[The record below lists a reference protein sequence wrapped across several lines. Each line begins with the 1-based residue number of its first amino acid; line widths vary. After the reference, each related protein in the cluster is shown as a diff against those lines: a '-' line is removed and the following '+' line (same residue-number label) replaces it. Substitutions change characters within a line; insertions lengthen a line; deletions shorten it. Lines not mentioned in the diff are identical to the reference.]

1 MNSKSVKHT
10 NLKNK
15 IHSGK
20 VRDIYEIDEDKLL
33 FVATDRISAFDVI
46 MEQTVPGKGIVLN
59 NLSSFWFDFFNN
71 YNTHYI
77 SKAQDFDF
85 SNTDYDEIIDVEI
98 LKRSTVVKK
107 AERIDMEC
115 VVRGYIT
122 GSAWNEYKSSN
133 SVNFKP
139 IIDNLLEAEKFK
151 TPIFTPS
158 TKAEEGHDEP
168 ITIKQMEDMV
178 GVDVTRELTDYT
190 LSLYEFGRQ
199 YAEKKGIIIAD
210 TKMEFGYIDNKISLI
225 DEFLTPDS
233 SRFWDAEF
241 YEPGKSLPNFDKQ
254 FVRDWLNTQGWNHEP
269 PAPSLP
275 PTANGMPLSPEFSKI
290 WTFTKKA
297 SISKCNIA
305 LGQTTLFTLC

>member
-139 IIDNLLEAEKFK
+139 IMDNLLEAEKFK

-158 TKAEEGHDEP
+158 TKAEEGHDEALSEKEGKNLVGSE
-168 ITIKQMEDMV
+168 IYSKLED
-178 GVDVTRELTDYT
+178 
-190 LSLYEFGRQ
+190 LSIDLYSKAAKFCEN
-199 YAEKKGIIIAD
+199 KGILLAD
-210 TKMEFGYIDNKISLI
+210 TKFEFGFIDDQIILI
-225 DEFLTPDS
+225 DEVLTPDS
-233 SRFWDAEF
+233 SRFW
-241 YEPGKSLPNFDKQ
+241 KSSDYRIGNSPDPFDKQ
-254 FVRDWLNTQGWNHEP
+254 FLRNWLNDQVWDKTP
-269 PAPSLP
+269 PPPELP
-275 PTANGMPLSPEFSKI
+275 DEVIKN
-290 WTFTKKA
+290 
-297 SISKCNIA
+297 
-305 LGQTTLFTLC
+305 TLKRYLDIYEIITNDNLE

>member
-71 YNTHYI
+71 YNTHFI

-85 SNTDYDEIIDVEI
+85 SNTEYDEIFDLEI

-107 AERIDMEC
+107 AKRIDMEC

-139 IIDNLLEAEKFK
+139 IMDNLLEAEKFK

-158 TKAEEGHDEP
+158 TKAEEGHDEALSEKEGKNLVGSE
-168 ITIKQMEDMV
+168 IYSKLED
-178 GVDVTRELTDYT
+178 
-190 LSLYEFGRQ
+190 LSIDLYSKAAKFCEN
-199 YAEKKGIIIAD
+199 KGILLAD
-210 TKMEFGYIDNKISLI
+210 TKFEFGFIDDQIILI
-225 DEFLTPDS
+225 DEVLTPDS
-233 SRFWDAEF
+233 SRFW
-241 YEPGKSLPNFDKQ
+241 KSSEYRIGNSPDPFDKQ
-254 FVRDWLNTQGWNHEP
+254 FLRNWLNDQVWDKTP
-269 PAPSLP
+269 PPPDLP
-275 PTANGMPLSPEFSKI
+275 DEVIKN
-290 WTFTKKA
+290 
-297 SISKCNIA
+297 
-305 LGQTTLFTLC
+305 TLKRYLDIYEIITNDNLE

>member
-71 YNTHYI
+71 YNTHFI

-85 SNTDYDEIIDVEI
+85 SNTEYDEIFDLEI

-107 AERIDMEC
+107 AKRIDMEC

-139 IIDNLLEAEKFK
+139 IMDNLLEAEKFK

-158 TKAEEGHDEP
+158 TKAEEGHDEALSEKEGKNLVGSE
-168 ITIKQMEDMV
+168 IYSKLED
-178 GVDVTRELTDYT
+178 
-190 LSLYEFGRQ
+190 LSIDLYSKAAKFCEN
-199 YAEKKGIIIAD
+199 KGILLAD
-210 TKMEFGYIDNKISLI
+210 TKFEFGFIDDQIILI
-225 DEFLTPDS
+225 DEVLTPDS
-233 SRFWDAEF
+233 SRFW
-241 YEPGKSLPNFDKQ
+241 KSSEYRIGNSPDPFDKQ
-254 FVRDWLNTQGWNHEP
+254 FLRNWLNDQVWDKTP
-269 PAPSLP
+269 PPPELP
-275 PTANGMPLSPEFSKI
+275 DEVIKN
-290 WTFTKKA
+290 
-297 SISKCNIA
+297 
-305 LGQTTLFTLC
+305 TLKRYLDIYEIITNDNLE

>member
-71 YNTHYI
+71 YNTHFI

-139 IIDNLLEAEKFK
+139 IMDNLLEAEKFK

-158 TKAEEGHDEP
+158 TKAEEGHDEALSEKEGKNLVGSE
-168 ITIKQMEDMV
+168 IYSKLED
-178 GVDVTRELTDYT
+178 
-190 LSLYEFGRQ
+190 LSIDLYSKAAKFCEN
-199 YAEKKGIIIAD
+199 KGILLAD
-210 TKMEFGYIDNKISLI
+210 TKFEFGFIDDQIILI
-225 DEFLTPDS
+225 DEVLTPDS
-233 SRFWDAEF
+233 SRFW
-241 YEPGKSLPNFDKQ
+241 KSSDYRIGNSPDPFDKQ
-254 FVRDWLNTQGWNHEP
+254 FLRNWLNDQVWDKTP
-269 PAPSLP
+269 PPPELP
-275 PTANGMPLSPEFSKI
+275 DEVIKN
-290 WTFTKKA
+290 
-297 SISKCNIA
+297 
-305 LGQTTLFTLC
+305 TLKRYLDIYEIITNDNLE

>member
-139 IIDNLLEAEKFK
+139 IMDNLLEAEKFK

-158 TKAEEGHDEP
+158 TKAEEGHDEALSE
-168 ITIKQMEDMV
+168 KEGKNLV
-178 GVDVTRELTDYT
+178 GSEIYSKLEY
-190 LSLYEFGRQ
+190 LSIDLYSKAAKFCEN
-199 YAEKKGIIIAD
+199 KGILLAD
-210 TKMEFGYIDNKISLI
+210 TKFEFGFIDDQIILI
-225 DEFLTPDS
+225 DEVLTPDS
-233 SRFWDAEF
+233 SRFW
-241 YEPGKSLPNFDKQ
+241 KSSEYRIGNSPDPFDKQ
-254 FVRDWLNTQGWNHEP
+254 FLRNWLNDQVWDKTP
-269 PAPSLP
+269 PPPDLP
-275 PTANGMPLSPEFSKI
+275 DEVIKN
-290 WTFTKKA
+290 
-297 SISKCNIA
+297 
-305 LGQTTLFTLC
+305 TLKRYLDIYEIITNDNLE

>member
-139 IIDNLLEAEKFK
+139 IMDNLLEAEKFK

-158 TKAEEGHDEP
+158 TKAEEGHDEALSE
-168 ITIKQMEDMV
+168 KEGKNLV
-178 GVDVTRELTDYT
+178 GSEIYSKLEY
-190 LSLYEFGRQ
+190 LSIDLYSKAAKFCEN
-199 YAEKKGIIIAD
+199 KGILLAD
-210 TKMEFGYIDNKISLI
+210 TKFEFGFIDDQIILI
-225 DEFLTPDS
+225 DEVLTPDS
-233 SRFWDAEF
+233 SRFW
-241 YEPGKSLPNFDKQ
+241 KSSEYRIGNSPDPFDKQ
-254 FVRDWLNTQGWNHEP
+254 FLRNWLNDQVWDKTP
-269 PAPSLP
+269 PPPELP
-275 PTANGMPLSPEFSKI
+275 DEVIKN
-290 WTFTKKA
+290 
-297 SISKCNIA
+297 
-305 LGQTTLFTLC
+305 TLKRYLDIYEIITNDNLE

>member
-46 MEQTVPGKGIVLN
+46 MEQTVPGKGIILN

-122 GSAWNEYKSSN
+122 GSAWNEYKSSS

-139 IIDNLLEAEKFK
+139 IMDNLLEAEKFK

-158 TKAEEGHDEP
+158 TKAEEGHDEALSEKEGKNLVGSE
-168 ITIKQMEDMV
+168 IYSRLED
-178 GVDVTRELTDYT
+178 
-190 LSLYEFGRQ
+190 LSIDLYSKAAKFCEN
-199 YAEKKGIIIAD
+199 KGILLAD
-210 TKMEFGYIDNKISLI
+210 TKFEFGFIDDQIILI
-225 DEFLTPDS
+225 DEVLTPDS
-233 SRFWDAEF
+233 SRFW
-241 YEPGKSLPNFDKQ
+241 KSSDYRIGNSPDPFDKQ
-254 FVRDWLNTQGWNHEP
+254 FLRNWLNDQVWDKTP
-269 PAPSLP
+269 PPPELP
-275 PTANGMPLSPEFSKI
+275 DEVIKN
-290 WTFTKKA
+290 
-297 SISKCNIA
+297 
-305 LGQTTLFTLC
+305 TLKRYLDIYEIITNDNLE

>member
-139 IIDNLLEAEKFK
+139 IMDNLLEAEKFK

-158 TKAEEGHDEP
+158 TKAEEGHDEALSEKEGKNLVGSE
-168 ITIKQMEDMV
+168 IYSKLED
-178 GVDVTRELTDYT
+178 
-190 LSLYEFGRQ
+190 LSIDLYSKAAKFCEN
-199 YAEKKGIIIAD
+199 KGILLAD
-210 TKMEFGYIDNKISLI
+210 TKFEFGFIDDQIILI
-225 DEFLTPDS
+225 DEVLTPDS
-233 SRFWDAEF
+233 SRFW
-241 YEPGKSLPNFDKQ
+241 KSSEYRIGNSPDPFDKQ
-254 FVRDWLNTQGWNHEP
+254 FLRNWLNDQVWDKTP
-269 PAPSLP
+269 PPPELP
-275 PTANGMPLSPEFSKI
+275 DEVIKN
-290 WTFTKKA
+290 
-297 SISKCNIA
+297 
-305 LGQTTLFTLC
+305 TLKRYLDIYEIITNDNLE

>member
-1 MNSKSVKHT
+1 MNSKSLKHT

-139 IIDNLLEAEKFK
+139 IMDNLLEAEKFK

-158 TKAEEGHDEP
+158 TKAEEGHDEALSEKEGKNLVGSE
-168 ITIKQMEDMV
+168 IYSKLED
-178 GVDVTRELTDYT
+178 
-190 LSLYEFGRQ
+190 LSIDLYSKAAKFCEN
-199 YAEKKGIIIAD
+199 KGILLAD
-210 TKMEFGYIDNKISLI
+210 TKFEFGFIDDQIILI
-225 DEFLTPDS
+225 DEVLTPDS
-233 SRFWDAEF
+233 SRFW
-241 YEPGKSLPNFDKQ
+241 KSSEYRIGNSPDPFDKQ
-254 FVRDWLNTQGWNHEP
+254 FLRNWLNDQVWDKTP
-269 PAPSLP
+269 PPPELP
-275 PTANGMPLSPEFSKI
+275 DEVIKN
-290 WTFTKKA
+290 
-297 SISKCNIA
+297 
-305 LGQTTLFTLC
+305 TLKRYLDIYEIITNDNLE

>member
-71 YNTHYI
+71 YNTHFI

-85 SNTDYDEIIDVEI
+85 SNTEYDEIFDLEI

-107 AERIDMEC
+107 AKRIDMEC

-122 GSAWNEYKSSN
+122 GSAWNEYKSSS

-139 IIDNLLEAEKFK
+139 IMDNLLEAEKFK

-158 TKAEEGHDEP
+158 TKAEEGHDEALSEKEGKNLVGSE
-168 ITIKQMEDMV
+168 IYSKLED
-178 GVDVTRELTDYT
+178 
-190 LSLYEFGRQ
+190 LSIDLYSKAAKFCEN
-199 YAEKKGIIIAD
+199 KGILLAD
-210 TKMEFGYIDNKISLI
+210 TKFEFGFIDDQIILI
-225 DEFLTPDS
+225 DEVLTPDS
-233 SRFWDAEF
+233 SRFW
-241 YEPGKSLPNFDKQ
+241 KSSDYRIGNSPDPFDKQ
-254 FVRDWLNTQGWNHEP
+254 FLRNWLNDQVWDKTP
-269 PAPSLP
+269 PPPDLP
-275 PTANGMPLSPEFSKI
+275 DEVIKN
-290 WTFTKKA
+290 
-297 SISKCNIA
+297 
-305 LGQTTLFTLC
+305 TLKRYLDIYEIITNDNLE

>member
-85 SNTDYDEIIDVEI
+85 SNTEYDEIFDLEI

-107 AERIDMEC
+107 AKRIDMEC

-139 IIDNLLEAEKFK
+139 IMDNLLEAEKFK

-158 TKAEEGHDEP
+158 TKAEEGHDEALSEKEGKNLVGSE
-168 ITIKQMEDMV
+168 IYSRLED
-178 GVDVTRELTDYT
+178 
-190 LSLYEFGRQ
+190 LSIDLYSKAAKFCEN
-199 YAEKKGIIIAD
+199 KGILLAD
-210 TKMEFGYIDNKISLI
+210 TKFEFGYIDDQIILI
-225 DEFLTPDS
+225 DEVLTPDS
-233 SRFWDAEF
+233 SRFW
-241 YEPGKSLPNFDKQ
+241 KSSEYRIGNSPDPFDKQ
-254 FVRDWLNTQGWNHEP
+254 FLRNWLNDQVWDKTP
-269 PAPSLP
+269 PPPDLP
-275 PTANGMPLSPEFSKI
+275 DEVIKN
-290 WTFTKKA
+290 
-297 SISKCNIA
+297 
-305 LGQTTLFTLC
+305 TLKRYLDIYEIITNDNLE

>member
-139 IIDNLLEAEKFK
+139 IMDNLLEAEKFK

-158 TKAEEGHDEP
+158 TKAEEGHDEALSE
-168 ITIKQMEDMV
+168 KQGKNLVGSEIYSKLED
-178 GVDVTRELTDYT
+178 
-190 LSLYEFGRQ
+190 LSIDLYSKAAKFCEN
-199 YAEKKGIIIAD
+199 KGILLAD
-210 TKMEFGYIDNKISLI
+210 TKFEFGFIDDQIILI
-225 DEFLTPDS
+225 DEVLTPDS
-233 SRFWDAEF
+233 SRFW
-241 YEPGKSLPNFDKQ
+241 KSSDYRIGNSPDPFDKQ
-254 FVRDWLNTQGWNHEP
+254 FLRNWLNDQVWDKTP
-269 PAPSLP
+269 PPPDLP
-275 PTANGMPLSPEFSKI
+275 DEVIKN
-290 WTFTKKA
+290 
-297 SISKCNIA
+297 
-305 LGQTTLFTLC
+305 TLKRYLDIYEIITNDNLE

>member
-71 YNTHYI
+71 YNTHFI

-139 IIDNLLEAEKFK
+139 IMDNLLEAEKFK

-158 TKAEEGHDEP
+158 TKAEEGHDEALSEKEGKNLVGSE
-168 ITIKQMEDMV
+168 IYSKLED
-178 GVDVTRELTDYT
+178 
-190 LSLYEFGRQ
+190 LSIDLYSKAAKFCEN
-199 YAEKKGIIIAD
+199 KGILLAD
-210 TKMEFGYIDNKISLI
+210 TKFEFGFIDDQIILI
-225 DEFLTPDS
+225 DEVLTPDS
-233 SRFWDAEF
+233 SRFW
-241 YEPGKSLPNFDKQ
+241 KSSEYRIGNSPDPFDKQ
-254 FVRDWLNTQGWNHEP
+254 FLRNWLNDQVWDKTP
-269 PAPSLP
+269 PPPDLP
-275 PTANGMPLSPEFSKI
+275 DEVIKN
-290 WTFTKKA
+290 
-297 SISKCNIA
+297 
-305 LGQTTLFTLC
+305 TLKRYLDIYEIITNDNLE